1 MTCAEEPPHR
11 LEAQG
16 AAALSDSEL
25 LSLVLHYGMKS
36 EESLALARQLLLQA
50 GDLTRLA
57 TWHLAD
63 FMRLPGVGRS
73 KAQLLIALVEISR
86 RIFRGSTDIHP
97 VLDCANAIALHMA
110 PIALGLEVEKFWVLC
125 LDRKGR
131 LKKLCEVSSG
141 TQSSTLVHPREVFRA
156 AIREAASAV
165 VCVHNH
171 PSGDPSPSAQDIR
184 ITRSLRDA
192 AATVDIALLDHMIVG
207 RREVDPHGVGHH
219 SFRGSGAL

>member
-1 MTCAEEPPHR
+1 MKQLHLEIAAANAILPQPMTCAEEPPHR

-131 LKKLCEVSSG
+131 LKRLSEVSSG

-165 VCVHNH
+165 VCVHN
-171 PSGDPSPSAQDIR
+171 
-184 ITRSLRDA
+184 LCA
-192 AATVDIALLDHMIVG
+192 A
-207 RREVDPHGVGHH
+207 PHRLCYVAC
-219 SFRGSGAL
+219 RAM